1 MTTARIAMT
10 RRLWTKEDEDQLR
23 ALYPVTSVEQIS
35 QLTGRNVPAI
45 YKRAYELGLKK
56 LHHPARNWRP
66 IGSER
71 LDRGIL
77 IRKVTDTGNPK
88 KDWKRV
94 DVIEWEAK
102 NGPIPPGYSLMLKDG
117 NGPRTQD
124 NLALFTKS
132 EHFERA
138 SVRAMPP
145 EVAALYQLKGQIT
158 QAINRRTRTAQQA
171 PSLPSDDT

>member
-1 MTTARIAMT
+1 MTK
-10 RRLWTKEDEDQLR
+10 RLWTAEEDARLR
-23 ALYPVTSVEQIS
+23 AMYTTATVKQIAELLNRTEMSIRIRAWEQG
-35 QLTGRNVPAI
+35 LRKHHKPAC
-45 YKRAYELGLKK
+45 
-56 LHHPARNWRP
+56 NWKP

-71 LDRGIL
+71 MDRGIL
-77 IRKVTDTGNPK
+77 IRKVTDTGRDK

-132 EHFERA
+132 EHFKRA
-138 SVRAMPP
+138 SVHAMPP
-145 EVAALYQLKGQIT
+145 EIAALYQLKGQIT
-158 QAINRRTRTAQQA
+158 QAINRRTRTEQQA
-171 PSLPSDDT
+171 PSEPSDDT

>member
-1 MTTARIAMT
+1 MTK
-10 RRLWTKEDEDQLR
+10 RLWTKEDDDQLR
-23 ALYPVTSVEQIS
+23 ALYPVATMEQIS

-45 YKRAYELGLKK
+45 YRRAFDLGLKR
-56 LHHPARNWRP
+56 PINSVRNWRP

-71 LDRGIL
+71 MDRGKL

-102 NGPIPPGYSLMLKDG
+102 NGPIPPGYCLMLKDG

-124 NLALFTKS
+124 NLALFTKK
-132 EHFERA
+132 EHWARTTVHRF
-138 SVRAMPP
+138 PP
-145 EVAALYQLKGQIT
+145 EVAALYQLQGQIT
-158 QAINRRTRTAQQA
+158 QAISRRVKKEQQA
-171 PSLPSDDT
+171 QSQPSDGT

>member
-1 MTTARIAMT
+1 MTK
-10 RRLWTKEDEDQLR
+10 RLWTKEDEDQLR
-23 ALYPVTSVEQIS
+23 ALYPVASVKQIS

-45 YKRAYELGLKK
+45 YRRAFDLGLKRPA
-56 LHHPARNWRP
+56 HPVRNWKP

-71 LDRGIL
+71 MDRGIL
-77 IRKVTDTGNPK
+77 IRKVTDTGRDK

-117 NGPRTQD
+117 NGQRTQD

-132 EHFERA
+132 EHFKRA
-138 SVRAMPP
+138 SVHAMPP

-158 QAINRRTRTAQQA
+158 QAINRRTQKDQQA
-171 PSLPSDDT
+171 PSQPSDGT